1 MVEIYMERIND
12 LLVEPSKRGGPL
24 EIKQNATQIWVQ
36 GARKEP
42 VSSYEQIDKFINMG
56 DKNRS
61 IGSTAM
67 NASSSRAHTVVTIEL
82 TKLTEFKGKKSATT
96 AIINLVDLAGSEKQN

>member
-1 MVEIYMERIND
+1 MVEIYMEKIQD
-12 LLVEPSKRGGPL
+12 LLVEVSKRGAPL
-24 EIKQNATQIWVQ
+24 EIKQNAVSVYVQ

-42 VSSYEQIDKFINMG
+42 VYSYDQINKFIQMG

-67 NASSSRAHTVVTIEL
+67 NSTSSRAHTIVTIEL
-82 TKLTEFKGKKSATT
+82 TKITNFMGKKSSTNS
-96 AIINLVDLAGSEKQN
+96 IINIVDLAGSEK